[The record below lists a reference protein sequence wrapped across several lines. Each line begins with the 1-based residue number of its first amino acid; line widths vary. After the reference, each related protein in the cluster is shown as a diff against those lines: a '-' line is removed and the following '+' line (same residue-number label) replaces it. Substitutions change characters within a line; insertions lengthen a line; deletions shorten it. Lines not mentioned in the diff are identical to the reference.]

1 MMLGMSR
8 SAGADPI
15 TEERIRQKPREKLKR
30 PSFYVVVVHND
41 SFTPRSFVVDVLK
54 RYFDKGEPE
63 ATRIMLLAHNY
74 GVGVIEKYARDVAE
88 TKASQVNE
96 FCRVAGYPLFFSTEE
111 E

>member
-1 MMLGMSR
+1 MMAGMSKA
-8 SAGADPI
+8 AGADPI
-15 TEERIRQKPREKLKR
+15 IEERIRQRPQEKLKR

-41 SFTPRSFVVDVLK
+41 PFTPRSFVVDVLK

-74 GVGVIEKYARDVAE
+74 GVGAIEKYSRDVAE
-88 TKASQVNE
+88 SKANKVNE
-96 FCRVAGYPLFFSTEE
+96 FCRTAGYPLFFSTEE